1 MITAVAGRA
10 RTAAAAPRL
19 GWRASPGGIL
29 LQLLLA
35 LLTGVLPAVTAYVTK
50 LLVDALAG
58 AGGPGAA
65 DGTRVAWLAAAGAV
79 LAGAI
84 AVFNHVTALT
94 GAVVGRAVNLEVQ
107 DRLYERVNAY
117 RGLRP
122 FEDPATQDRI
132 RLAET
137 AAQGAP
143 HDVLDFL
150 LDSVRSSAT
159 IAGFLGTV
167 LVFWPP
173 MGALLVVCV
182 AVSVVGHVRTS
193 RGLADTAAA
202 IVPAT
207 RRYYFYRTLLI
218 DPRAAKEI
226 RLFGTGPLFRRRAL
240 DGLRE
245 TTGAGLAALRRSVL
259 VQSGLALLTAAAAG
273 TAAVVVARQV
283 LVGRITLGDMTLFT
297 AAVAAVQGALS
308 SIVMQLGRAEEALRL
323 FGHYLALL
331 GSPVD
336 LTEGTVVPAPL
347 RDGITFEDVWFRYT
361 PDGPWALRGVGLHL
375 PHGRAVG
382 LAGVNGAGKST
393 LVKLLC
399 RFYDP
404 ERGRILWDGVDI
416 RTMPVDELRR
426 RIGATFQDFM
436 TYDLTAAENIGLGAP
451 EHREDLGRIRAAA
464 GRAGIDGTLE
474 RLPRGYR
481 TLLSRTFTDE
491 DEQDGVTLSGGQWQR
506 VALARS
512 LMREDGELLILD
524 EPSSGLDALAER
536 QVHQA
541 LRRHRAGRTSLLI
554 SHRLAALRE
563 ADMIVVLSEGRVV
576 ERGSHD
582 ELVALDGRYAEM
594 FAAQAEGYRA
604 DGPPA
609 PAAGRRPP
617 ARTAAGQDDV
627 QDDVPRVDADRPEAV
642 R

>member
-1 MITAVAGRA
+1 MSTTVVGRVRAAG
-10 RTAAAAPRL
+10 AALRL
-19 GWRASPGGIL
+19 GWRASPRGIL
-29 LQLLLA
+29 LQLVLA
-35 LLTGVLPAVTAYVTK
+35 LLTGVLPAVTAYVAK
-50 LLVDALAG
+50 LLIDALAG

-65 DGTRVAWLAAAGAV
+65 GSRVAWLAATGAA
-79 LAGAI
+79 LAGAT
-84 AVFNHVTALT
+84 AVLNHVTGLIA
-94 GAVVGRAVNLEVQ
+94 AMVGRAVNIEVQ

-150 LDSVRSSAT
+150 LDTVRSAAT

-173 MGALLVVCV
+173 MGALLVLCV
-182 AVSVVGHVRTS
+182 VVSVVGNLRTA
-193 RGLADTAAA
+193 RTMADTLAAT
-202 IVPAT
+202 VPTT
-207 RRYYFYRTLLI
+207 RRQYFYRMLLT

-226 RLFGTGPLFRRRAL
+226 RLFGIGSLFRRRAL

-245 TTGAGLAALRRSVL
+245 TSGAGLVALRRSVV
-259 VQSGLALLTAAAAG
+259 VQSGLALLTAAIAG
-273 TAAVVVARQV
+273 IAAVVVARQV
-283 LVGRITLGDMTLFT
+283 LGGRITLGDMTLFT
-297 AAVAAVQGALS
+297 AAVASVQGALS

-323 FGHYLALL
+323 FGHYLALI
-331 GSPVD
+331 GSPAD
-336 LTEGTVVPAPL
+336 LPDGTLVPAPL

-361 PDGPWALRGVGLHL
+361 PDAPWALRGVDLHL
-375 PHGRAVG
+375 PRGRAVG
-382 LAGVNGAGKST
+382 LVGVNGAGKST

-451 EHREDLGRIRAAA
+451 EHREDLDRIRAAA
-464 GRAGIDGTLE
+464 ARAGIDRSLE

-491 DEQDGVTLSGGQWQR
+491 DEESGVLLSGGQWQR

-512 LMREDGELLILD
+512 LMREDAELLILD

-541 LRRHRAGRTSLLI
+541 LRGHRAGRTSLLI

-563 ADMIVVLSEGRVV
+563 ADLIVVLFEGQVA

-582 ELVALDGRYAEM
+582 ELMARDGRYAEL
-594 FAAQAEGYRA
+594 FTAQAEGYRE
-604 DGPPA
+604 DTGSL
-609 PAAGRRPP
+609 AAGHRPADHTEAEHDTVP
-617 ARTAAGQDDV
+617 GVETAQ
-627 QDDVPRVDADRPEAV
+627 PEGV